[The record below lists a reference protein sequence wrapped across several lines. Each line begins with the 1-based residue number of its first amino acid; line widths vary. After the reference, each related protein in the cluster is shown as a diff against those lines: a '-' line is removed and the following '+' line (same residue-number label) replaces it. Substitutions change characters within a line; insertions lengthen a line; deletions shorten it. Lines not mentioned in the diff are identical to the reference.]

1 MNDNLKV
8 VINIIATNKYT
19 FFLEKLIP
27 SIEEFFLPNIS
38 KTYLI
43 HTDQENVECE
53 FNHIIHKVE
62 HKPWPSSTLY
72 RFCFFNECEEIISKH
87 DYSFYIDADSLFV
100 NEINPDDIL
109 SNIVGA
115 LHPHL
120 GNNEGTPERNSNSTA
135 YIKEGESN
143 RYFCGGFF
151 GGSSVEF
158 LNMSKI
164 IESNINKD
172 LENNIIAIWHDESHL
187 NRYFL
192 TNPPSLSLPLGYAA
206 DENHNHP
213 HSKIHFLDK
222 RKCGGFEYFRN

>member
-1 MNDNLKV
+1 MNINPKI
-8 VINIIATNKYT
+8 VINLIATNKYI

-27 SIEEFFLPNIS
+27 SIEMFFLPNVD

-43 HTDQENVECE
+43 HTDNENIRCD

-62 HKPWPSSTLY
+62 HNPWPSSTLH
-72 RFCFFNECEEIISKH
+72 RFRFFNECSEIISEF
-87 DYSFYIDADSLFV
+87 DYSFYVDADSLFV
-100 NEINPDDIL
+100 NEITPDEIL

-120 GNNEGTPERNSNSTA
+120 GNNEGTPERNPNSTA
-135 YIKEGESN
+135 YIKEGDSN

-151 GGSSVEF
+151 GGISSEF
-158 LNMSKI
+158 LKLSNY

-172 LENNIIAIWHDESHL
+172 LGNNIIAIWHDESHL

-192 TNPPSLSLPLGYAA
+192 DNPPTLVLPLGFAA
-206 DENHNHP
+206 DENHKHP
-213 HSKIHFLDK
+213 HSKFYFLDK
-222 RKCGGFEYFRN
+222 RKCGGFEFFRN